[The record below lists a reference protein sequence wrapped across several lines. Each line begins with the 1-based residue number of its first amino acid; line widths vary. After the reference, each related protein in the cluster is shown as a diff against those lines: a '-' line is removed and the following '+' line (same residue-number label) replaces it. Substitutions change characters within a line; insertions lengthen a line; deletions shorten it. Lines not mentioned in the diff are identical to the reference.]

1 MVFGLGVDFRI
12 RSGFT
17 VVRFVPS
24 SFPIKVVTFMEREE
38 ELLPPPGGYIIILV
52 CMCVCVCVCVFVCE
66 HDNSKNNKHLDVKFC
81 TYICHCLRKS

>member
-24 SFPIKVVTFMEREE
+24 SFPIKVVTLWKERNYTPQEF
-38 ELLPPPGGYIIILV
+38 IIIWLYV
-52 CMCVCVCVCVFVCE
+52 CMCVCMCVC
-66 HDNSKNNKHLDVKFC
+66 L
-81 TYICHCLRKS
+81 